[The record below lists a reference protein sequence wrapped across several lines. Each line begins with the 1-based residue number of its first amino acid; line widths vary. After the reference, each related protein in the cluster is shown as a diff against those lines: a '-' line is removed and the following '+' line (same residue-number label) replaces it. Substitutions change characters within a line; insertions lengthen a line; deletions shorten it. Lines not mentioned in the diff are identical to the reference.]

1 MRPHGNAAHFRI
13 HSVVDL
19 MNVSAVYD
27 AASWLDFD
35 VYRGPQ
41 KTKVVIC
48 LGQSSQN
55 PHLSLGIRYV
65 PRQSCHRAKSRGAC
79 HVSLCY

>member
-1 MRPHGNAAHFRI
+1 MRSHGNAAHSRI

-41 KTKVVIC
+41 KKKWSC

-55 PHLSLGIRYV
+55 PHLSLSIRNV
-65 PRQSCHRAKSRGAC
+65 PRQSCHRAKTRGAC
-79 HVSLCY
+79 HVSLCH